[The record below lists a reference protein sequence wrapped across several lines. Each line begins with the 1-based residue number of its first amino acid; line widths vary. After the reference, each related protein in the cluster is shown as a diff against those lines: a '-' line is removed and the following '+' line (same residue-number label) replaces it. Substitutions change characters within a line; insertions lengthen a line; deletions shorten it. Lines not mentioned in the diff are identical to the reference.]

1 MPALNLTR
9 IVHYEGYQ
17 RWMRYCI
24 SVAAVVFVLLF
35 LLPLDAASNSLAP
48 AQFQK
53 GFNTTTL
60 PASIAFADWQE
71 HEAVL
76 LLLDP
81 SSFVVSRFPTRS
93 QPLLRLWTSF
103 NPYHSPHTGSS
114 ITARNFDYLPQA
126 FNRFAQL
133 TPILLC

>member
-9 IVHYEGYQ
+9 IGHPEGYR

-24 SVAAVVFVLLF
+24 GIASVIFVLLF
-35 LLPLDAASNSLAP
+35 LLPFDAASNNFTAARFP
-48 AQFQK
+48 N
-53 GFNTTTL
+53 GFNNT
-60 PASIAFADWQE
+60 PPPSAIAFADWQE

-81 SSFVVSRFPTRS
+81 SSFAVWRFPTRS
-93 QPLLRLWTSF
+93 QPLLRLWSSF
-103 NPYHSPHTGSS
+103 ERYRLLHTGSS
-114 ITARNFDYLPQA
+114 ITAHNLGSWPQA
-126 FNRFAQL
+126 FNSLPQL